1 MGGVPMSSRVKQ
13 QLSRS
18 PYVTV
23 RQLEWLAA
31 LLASRSD
38 DLRTKDVDLET
49 SEEGLVFVVEK
60 PGKWPGGKLLE
71 LRSDVVGGRLTLRGL
86 QPTGHHKLEQF
97 TTQFGGCY
105 VVRKN
110 CRRGRFNYVSFDG

>member
-1 MGGVPMSSRVKQ
+1 MLSRVKQ

-18 PYVTV
+18 PYVTM
-23 RQLEWLAA
+23 RQLEQLAA
-31 LLASRSD
+31 LLASRSG
-38 DLRTKDVDLET
+38 DLQTKDVDLET

-71 LRSDVVGGRLTLRGL
+71 LRGDVSGGRLTLRGL
-86 QPTGHHKLEQF
+86 RPTGHQTLEQF

-105 VVRKN
+105 VVQKN
-110 CRRGRFNYVSFDG
+110 CRKSRFNYVSFDR

>member
-1 MGGVPMSSRVKQ
+1 MVSRVKQ

-23 RQLEWLAA
+23 RQLEQLAA

-38 DLRTKDVDLET
+38 DLQTKDVDLET

-71 LRSDVVGGRLTLRGL
+71 LRSGVVGGNLTLRGL
-86 QPTGHHKLEQF
+86 QPTGHKTREQF
-97 TTQFGGCY
+97 TTQFGGCFA
-105 VVRKN
+105 VQKN
-110 CRRGRFNYVSFDG
+110 CRRDRFNYVSFDG

>member
-1 MGGVPMSSRVKQ
+1 MSSRLKQ

-23 RQLEWLAA
+23 RQIEQLAA

-38 DLRTKDVDLET
+38 DLHTKDVDLET
-49 SEEGLVFVVEK
+49 SEQGLVFVVEK
-60 PGKWPGGKLLE
+60 PGKWPSGKLLE
-71 LRSDVVGGRLTLRGL
+71 LRSDVIGGHLSLRGL
-86 QPTGHHKLEQF
+86 RPTGHQRLEQF

-105 VVRKN
+105 VVQKN
-110 CRRGRFNYVSFDG
+110 CRKSRFNYVSFDG

>member
-1 MGGVPMSSRVKQ
+1 MSPVKQ

-23 RQLEWLAA
+23 SQLEQLAA
-31 LLASRSD
+31 LLASHSD
-38 DLRTKDVDLET
+38 DLQTKDVDLET

-60 PGKWPGGKLLE
+60 PGKWPEGKLLE
-71 LRSDVVGGRLTLRGL
+71 LRSEVVGGRLILRGL
-86 QPTGHHKLEQF
+86 RPTGHQKLEQF

-105 VVRKN
+105 VVQKN
-110 CRRGRFNYVSFDG
+110 CRRNRFNYVSFDG